1 MLLVKH
7 LVVVVG
13 LTALGFAVPIAH
25 QLRDSSWSEATVAYQ
40 VAPASAVQIAAAE
53 ARSLVMGTRELA
65 LQLRGE
71 TVDRWAEITA
81 TRFAWM
87 SDSEYGALGLAI
99 RWSLLMTAAYLGL
112 QLVTLVFGLLSRAS
126 YLANIAIIGGIV
138 LFLTGTMPAAGLLAI
153 AIGTILKLGQILD
166 HFTTVKPAAEF

>member
-7 LVVVVG
+7 LVVIVG

-25 QLRDSSWSEATVAYQ
+25 QLRETSWGEATAAYQ
-40 VAPASAVQIAAAE
+40 VAPAAALQIAVDE
-53 ARSLVMGTRELA
+53 ARSLVIGTREFA

-71 TVDRWAEITA
+71 TIDKWDDIAA
-81 TRFAWM
+81 SRFA
-87 SDSEYGALGLAI
+87 SISSSEHGALGLAF
-99 RWSLLMTAAYLGL
+99 RWSLLMTVAYLAL
-112 QLVTLVFGLLSRAS
+112 QLATLFFGVLSRAN

-138 LFLTGTMPAAGLLAI
+138 LFLTGSMPAAGLLAI
-153 AIGTILKLGQILD
+153 AVGMILKLGQILD